1 MAVMNKLLTLLFL
14 FFSTGNFASTYYV
27 SSTGDD
33 GNPGTSIGGAWATID
48 KVNNSTFLPGD
59 TLYFEG
65 GHTFNGSILLTASDA
80 NDPANIFVISSY
92 GTGRAVIDAGTSFGF
107 RAHNTQGFSIS
118 NLIFDGNS
126 VSTNTAAGI
135 TIFSD
140 MAGDIKFSNI
150 SASNIEVKNFGAE
163 GIVIYTTKNLTGYQ
177 NVMLNNLSVHDVTK
191 NGIKIFGFVS
201 QALVGWQHKNVTVSN
216 CEVYNVPGSGT
227 TTLEGNGIVLEGV
240 DGGVIQNSVAH
251 DMGQNNSF
259 CGGPAG
265 IWTLESNEITIQFCE
280 SYRIHSGTG
289 CDGAGFDLD
298 GGVTN
303 SIMQYNY
310 AHNNDGAGYLMG
322 QYQNARPWSNNT
334 MRYNISE
341 NDAITNEGGMGLFKG
356 PGTTMNGANI
366 YNNTIYISPQ
376 AGNSSICAAYLQNL
390 TTGINNVAFYNNIF
404 ITTGGVPFVEVP
416 VGYSAFFAGNIYWSS
431 GGSFSISYQGNNYTS
446 LASWRAATSNE
457 VVNGNNTGF
466 SSDPLLTN
474 VGLGGTIGFG
484 NSLNTLNA
492 YKISNSAS
500 PANNAALD
508 LGSLFS
514 IDAGNRDFWG
524 TILPGGNTN
533 SIGASQF
540 SSTLPIILLSF
551 YGVCSGSENNLF
563 WATAEEINF
572 RSFELMY
579 SVDGQHFN
587 PLAEIRPTGNNSRY
601 SFINDQASPGINY
614 YRLKMTDLD
623 GTVAYSNIVRVQCE
637 SLSNKIMVG
646 PNPFNQSVNVFIES
660 LTAGMVDMTLYDAVG
675 KMIAQRQT
683 VLREGNNQFLFDG
696 LAGLPAGNYYL
707 QITKGD
713 KTEHVKLIKSGN

>member
-390 TTGINNVAFYNNIF
+390 TTGINNIAFYNNIF